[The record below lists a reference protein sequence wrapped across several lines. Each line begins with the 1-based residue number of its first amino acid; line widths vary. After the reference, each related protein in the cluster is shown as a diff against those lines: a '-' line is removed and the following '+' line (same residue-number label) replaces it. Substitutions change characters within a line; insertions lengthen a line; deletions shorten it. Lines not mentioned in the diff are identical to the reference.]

1 MFIIIST
8 LLALD
13 RCSEDGADRLLTF
26 FNPALNWIQRW
37 LPLFYVPTL
46 VVLPQA
52 LEGIAGEPRL
62 NSSPGFP
69 SISEPCAAGV
79 RWSNIVLLRRPPGSC
94 RPAECSAIRPACKA
108 LCCLQARLW
117 SSPGSIKG
125 VCCFTDGS
133 CLCMDACAP
142 AQVFLCL
149 RTFAL

>member
-52 LEGIAGEPRL
+52 LEGIAGESHL
-62 NSSPGFP
+62 
-69 SISEPCAAGV
+69 IS
-79 RWSNIVLLRRPPGSC
+79 W
-94 RPAECSAIRPACKA
+94 
-108 LCCLQARLW
+108 LCQH
-117 SSPGSIKG
+117 
-125 VCCFTDGS
+125 
-133 CLCMDACAP
+133 
-142 AQVFLCL
+142 Q
-149 RTFAL
+149 